1 MILEN
6 LTEQQIELLISSL
19 SVNPNIEN
27 WDKEDTLSWL
37 RLQLREQRAGG
48 AWKRRIREA
57 GHVI

>member
-1 MILEN
+1 MVLEN

-27 WDKEDTLSWL
+27 WDKEDTLKWV

-57 GHVI
+57 GNVI

>member
-1 MILEN
+1 MVLEN

-27 WDKEDTLSWL
+27 WNKEDTLKWL

-48 AWKRRIREA
+48 AWKARIREMGFA
-57 GHVI
+57 I

>member
-1 MILEN
+1 MVLEN

-27 WDKEDTLSWL
+27 WDKEDTLKWV
-37 RLQLREQRAGG
+37 RLQLKEQRTGG

-57 GHVI
+57 GNVI